1 MSISLPVA
9 ATEEPSRGIQ
19 LAEDPGFRP
28 ISPKITSACSFG
40 CIATSAADC
49 ATCNRLERWSDQHRG
64 PWWVGAK
71 PKHAVD
77 VAEPSSIAAP
87 PLSAQ
92 ILRASSQNGSS
103 AARFEISIL
112 TAAVWARGEVVA
124 PLTGGTRL
132 FDWVRATF
140 EQGITLHDALVP
152 GVSKPSPLARFSGR
166 WIEAVVDFAPPVA
179 GDPRLVQP
187 RSYLGVRAHTASG
200 VVITGCLVVPK
211 GADLPE
217 VTGESTDLRIMLAA
231 TLQRNGVLLAAE
243 ASVLLNLGRVALIS
257 VIA

>member
-1 MSISLPVA
+1 MGISLQVA
-9 ATEEPSRGIQ
+9 PTKVPSRRIQ
-19 LAEDPGFRP
+19 LAQDPGFRP
-28 ISPKITSACSFG
+28 ISPKMTSACSFG

-49 ATCNRLERWSDQHRG
+49 ATCNRLEQWSDRHRG

-71 PKHAVD
+71 PARVAD
-77 VAEPSSIAAP
+77 VADPSISAAHS
-87 PLSAQ
+87 LSAR
-92 ILRASSQNGSS
+92 ILGASSLNGSS
-103 AARFEISIL
+103 PARCEISVL
-112 TAAVWARGEVVA
+112 TAAVWARGDVVA

-152 GVSKPSPLARFSGR
+152 GVSMPSSVARFSGR
-166 WIEAVVDFAPPVA
+166 WIEAVVDFAPPAA
-179 GDPRLVQP
+179 GDPRLMQP

-200 VVITGCLVVPK
+200 VVITGCLVVPE

-217 VTGESTDLRIMLAA
+217 VTGDLTDLRIMLAA
-231 TLQRNGVLLAAE
+231 TIQRNGVLLAAE